1 MLLPLIALPG
11 RPAPELVDRLY
22 AQSRPPM
29 STRFFAPPALRTALY
44 RPVISVF
51 HCAVEM
57 SCGSLKSSNITRP
70 SPAYFWATDVQKAG
84 ELLSELLVWPM
95 VSQCRSK
102 ITSIPNDSVHFTAR
116 STYAW

>member
-11 RPAPELVDRLY
+11 RPAPELVDKLY

-44 RPVISVF
+44 RPVMSVF
-51 HCAVEM
+51 HCVVEM

-70 SPAYFWATDVQKAG
+70 SPAYFLATEVQNAG
-84 ELLSELLVWPM
+84 ELVSELFVCPI
-95 VSQCRSK
+95 VNQCRSK
-102 ITSIPNDSVHFTAR
+102 ITSMPSDKLHLTAR
-116 STYAW
+116 ST